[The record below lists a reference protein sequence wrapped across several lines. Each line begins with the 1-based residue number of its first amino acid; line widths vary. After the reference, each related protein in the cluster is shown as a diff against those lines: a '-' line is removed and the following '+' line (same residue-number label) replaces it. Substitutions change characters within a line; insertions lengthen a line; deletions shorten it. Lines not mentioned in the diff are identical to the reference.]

1 MHMTRTLT
9 SLLIAAMLGL
19 GCTTTVKAP
28 HAAAAVGDPALDL
41 ALHQL
46 EADAREYKIGPQDL
60 LSISVFRERDLSKE
74 GRVAEDGKFRFPL
87 AGEVALGG
95 LSTMQAEATLRE
107 ALKPYLVDP
116 EVSVSIKEYRSH
128 RVFVLGEVA
137 KPGSYDF
144 SPDRGLTVVEA
155 IALAGGFTKY
165 GSAGRTKVVR
175 KVGKDLQNIVVPV
188 DLVMKGDKSKDVSL
202 LPDDVVYVPET
213 IF

>member
-1 MHMTRTLT
+1 MNMTRRMLSALVLVLATGCA
-9 SLLIAAMLGL
+9 SAPPVAPKAA
-19 GCTTTVKAP
+19 
-28 HAAAAVGDPALDL
+28 GDPVLDL
-41 ALHQL
+41 ALKQL

-60 LSISVFRERDLSKE
+60 LSISVYREADLTKE

-87 AGEVALGG
+87 AGEVELGG
-95 LSTMQAEATLRE
+95 LSTMQAEAKLRE

-128 RVFVLGEVA
+128 RVFVLGEVV

-175 KVGKDLQNIVVPV
+175 KKGKELENIVVPV
-188 DLVMKGDKSKDVSL
+188 DEVMKGDKSKDVAL

>member
-1 MHMTRTLT
+1 MRLIRTLPR
-9 SLLIAAMLGL
+9 LALGL
-19 GCTTTVKAP
+19 LLAGCTAAGTKP
-28 HAAAAVGDPALDL
+28 PAAASADASLDL

-46 EADAREYKIGPQDL
+46 EAEQREYKIGAQDL
-60 LSISVFRERDLSKE
+60 ISITVFREPDLAKD
-74 GRVAEDGKFRFPL
+74 GRVAEDGSFRFPL

-95 LSTMQAEATLRE
+95 LTTMQAEEKLRD

-155 IALAGGFTKY
+155 IAMAGGFTKY

-175 KVGKDLQNIVVPV
+175 KVGQELQNFVVPV
-188 DLVMKGDKSKDVSL
+188 DAVMKGDKSKDLAL

>member
-1 MHMTRTLT
+1 MFTTFA
-9 SLLIAAMLGL
+9 LLLVA
-19 GCTTTVKAP
+19 GCATTPKAP
-28 HAAAAVGDPALDL
+28 VQAAGSDPVLDL
-41 ALHQL
+41 ALKQL

-60 LSISVFRERDLSKE
+60 LSISVYREADLTKE

-95 LSTMQAEATLRE
+95 LSTMQAEAKLRE

-116 EVSVSIKEYRSH
+116 EVSVSIKEYKSH

-155 IALAGGFTKY
+155 IAMAGGFTKY

-175 KVGKDLQNIVVPV
+175 KSGKELKNIVVPV
-188 DLVMKGDKSKDVSL
+188 DEVMKGDKSKDVAL